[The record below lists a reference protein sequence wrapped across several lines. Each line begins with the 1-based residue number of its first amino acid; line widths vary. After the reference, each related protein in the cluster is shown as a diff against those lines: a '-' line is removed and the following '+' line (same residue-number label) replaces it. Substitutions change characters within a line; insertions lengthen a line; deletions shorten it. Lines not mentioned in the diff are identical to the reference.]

1 MQREQQNIYKTAR
14 LGSGL
19 TQEAAAEVLDLSVES
34 VRAYETGQTVPP
46 NDTVLRMAEAY
57 GSPGLRLEH
66 ARATD
71 ELGIIPQ
78 GAVPQSFELLT
89 IQIYTN
95 LMTFA
100 EKHRGQQLLQIA
112 ADGVIDEDER
122 PLLDEIVA
130 ELEAITAPLLALKVC
145 EGAKKERPEAGTSKR
160 SRSAVKQTHKTLDK
174 NIVPQIPR
182 NASKICAGKAV
193 IL

>member
-1 MQREQQNIYKTAR
+1 MQRECRNIYKAAR
-14 LGSGL
+14 LGAGL
-19 TQEAAAEVLDLSVES
+19 SQEAAAEVLDLSVES

-46 NDTVLRMAEAY
+46 NDKVLRMAEAY

-145 EGAKKERPEAGTSKR
+145 EGTKKERPEAGTSKR
-160 SRSAVKQTHKTLDK
+160 SRSQGIPENNRKT
-174 NIVPQIPR
+174 IISGIPR
-182 NASKICAGKAV
+182 TSSEICAGKAV
-193 IL
+193 I

>member
-1 MQREQQNIYKTAR
+1 MQREYRNIYKAAR
-14 LGSGL
+14 LDAGL
-19 TQEAAAEVLDLSVES
+19 SQEAAAEVLDLSVES

-46 NDTVLRMAEAY
+46 NDKVLRMAEAY

-78 GAVPQSFELLT
+78 GAVPQPFELLT
-89 IQIYTN
+89 IQLYTN

-130 ELEAITAPLLALKVC
+130 ELEEITAPLLALKVC

-160 SRSAVKQTHKTLDK
+160 SRSAVKQTHKTLGK
-174 NIVPQIPR
+174 SIVPQIPR
-182 NASKICAGKAV
+182 NASKICAGKAM